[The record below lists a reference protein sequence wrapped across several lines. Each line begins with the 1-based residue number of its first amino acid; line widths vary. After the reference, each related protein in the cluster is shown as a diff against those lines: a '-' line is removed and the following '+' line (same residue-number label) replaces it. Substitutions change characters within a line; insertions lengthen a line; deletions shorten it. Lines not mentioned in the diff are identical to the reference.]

1 MIALG
6 WNCRGLGNPRT
17 VRVLRELIQRWKPRI
32 VFLLETKLKKYLM
45 EKEKFKTGLSNGLI
59 IPSLGRSGGISYVM
73 E

>member
-1 MIALG
+1 MRMELLG
-6 WNCRGLGNPRT
+6 AWNPRT
-17 VRVLRELIQRWKPRI
+17 VRVLRELIQRWKPRV
-32 VFLLETKLKKYLM
+32 VFLLETKLKKYHM

>member
-1 MIALG
+1 M
-6 WNCRGLGNPRT
+6 
-17 VRVLRELIQRWKPRI
+17 LRELIQRWKPRI
-32 VFLLETKLKKYLM
+32 VFLLETKLKKYHM